1 MVAMKDNAPGGM
13 APQSRTPNLASGPE
27 KGSTTGARKARV
39 RAFSSKGPKQS
50 PVGTFQMLASRFA
63 ADDVSHP
70 VAARKATGRKKQGY
84 SSHGN
89 TISRVRS
96 DVNFARFNNNGTWRV
111 AKLRSYNIRR

>member
-1 MVAMKDNAPGGM
+1 
-13 APQSRTPNLASGPE
+13 
-27 KGSTTGARKARV
+27 
-39 RAFSSKGPKQS
+39 
-50 PVGTFQMLASRFA
+50 MLASRFA

-70 VAARKATGRKKQGY
+70 VAARKATWRKKQGY

-111 AKLRSYNIRR
+111 AKLR